1 MTFVRK
7 RDAMGFEEEYQSFMN
22 SHLQTRTGERLRR
35 LQEGHNH
42 AEILFLK
49 QVWWPLFHQFRYLH
63 PEYEI
68 NDFNYGNRYLDFAYI
83 RPSIRICFEIDGYGP
98 HLRKISRWQFS
109 DSLERQNQLVID
121 GWTVIRFSYDQ
132 VKEKPRRC
140 QQIIQQV
147 IGRWLGDELNQIP
160 LSLVEKE
167 VLRLVIQK
175 GEAISPTEVAKYL
188 KLGVKTA
195 RKVLAQLVDKEML
208 TPASGTVRVR
218 SYQLGSQVRHFHLI
232 NRGKNYP

>member
-1 MTFVRK
+1 ME
-7 RDAMGFEEEYQSFMN
+7 FEKEYQAFMD

-35 LQEGHNH
+35 LQEGHKH
-42 AEILFLK
+42 AERLFLE
-49 QVWWPLFHQFRYLH
+49 QVWWPLFQHFRYLH

-68 NDFNYGNRYLDFAYI
+68 NDFKDGKRYLDFAYI
-83 RPSIRICFEIDGYGP
+83 RPTMQICFEIDGYGP
-98 HLRKISRWQFS
+98 HLQKISRWQFS

-147 IGRWLGDELNQIP
+147 IGRWLGDELDQTT

-167 VLRLVIQK
+167 VLRLAIRK
-175 GEAISPTEVAKYL
+175 GEAISPIEVAEYVNL
-188 KLGVKTA
+188 STRTVS
-195 RKVLAQLVDKEML
+195 KVLSQLVEKQML
-208 TPASGTVRVR
+208 TPASGTRRIR
-218 SYQLGSQVRHFHLI
+218 SYQLGTQLKHFHL
-232 NRGKNYP
+232 N

>member
-1 MTFVRK
+1 
-7 RDAMGFEEEYQSFMN
+7 MGFEEEYQAFMN

-35 LQEGHNH
+35 LQEGHKH
-42 AEILFLK
+42 AEMLFLK
-49 QVWWPLFHQFRYLH
+49 QVWWPLFQHFRYLH
-63 PEYEI
+63 PEYEV
-68 NDFNYGNRYLDFAYI
+68 NDFKDGKRYLDFAYI
-83 RPSIRICFEIDGYGP
+83 RPTMQICFEIDGYGP
-98 HLRKISRWQFS
+98 HLQKISRWQFS

-147 IGRWLGDELNQIP
+147 IGRWLGDELDQIT

-167 VLRLVIQK
+167 VLRLAIRK
-175 GEAISPTEVAKYL
+175 GEAISPIEVAEYVNLSTRTVSKIL
-188 KLGVKTA
+188 S
-195 RKVLAQLVDKEML
+195 QLVDKQML

-218 SYQLGSQVRHFHLI
+218 SYQLGAQLKYFHL
-232 NRGKNYP
+232 N